1 MNIEEVLG
9 ICLFAVGV
17 LSVMALLVTWLKR
30 RIARKR
36 VDTKVAADFVQGIA
50 DTLETRG
57 YFGVRYHLRVQYVY
71 AGTRYDVLTRDT
83 VRKRQ
88 YPESSKVAV
97 WICSRDPE
105 ICFYY
110 K

>member
-1 MNIEEVLG
+1 MSMEEVLG
-9 ICLFAVGV
+9 ICLFVVGV
-17 LSVMALLVTWLKR
+17 LSVMTLLVTWLKR

-36 VDTKVAADFVQGIA
+36 VDTKIAAEFVQGVA
-50 DTLETRG
+50 DTLETRS

-83 VRKRQ
+83 VKKRQ
-88 YPESSKVAV
+88 YPNSSAVAV
-97 WICSRDPE
+97 WICSQDPE
-105 ICFYY
+105 ICFYN

>member
-1 MNIEEVLG
+1 MNEEEVLG
-9 ICLFAVGV
+9 ICLFVVGV
-17 LSVMALLVTWLKR
+17 LSVMTLFVTWLRR

-36 VDTKVAADFVQGIA
+36 VDTKIAADFVQGIA
-50 DTLETRG
+50 DTLETHS

-71 AGTRYDVLTRDT
+71 AGTHYDVLTRDT

-88 YPESSKVAV
+88 YPKSSKVVV
-97 WICSRDPE
+97 WICSQNPD
-105 ICFYY
+105 ICFYN